1 MQVFKGVNDPVFSVG
16 RLPSW
21 LSLDTPVD
29 GWIKVRKGWHLDG
42 CKREHASGELRPGR
56 WRWMGWRRVVMI
68 RTEMTTDSSRAEC
81 RFKKVLAVREK
92 RLLQTAAPAH
102 IVPNQLYFRF
112 TQAKKNKQTK
122 KLKVIYSKSARTYL
136 KHCFSL
142 SVPLWLFH
150 CAVKSHGVQKYS
162 YSAFFLRIVLFRQIN
177 TEMDFCKPE
186 Y

>member
-1 MQVFKGVNDPVFSVG
+1 
-16 RLPSW
+16 
-21 LSLDTPVD
+21 
-29 GWIKVRKGWHLDG
+29 
-42 CKREHASGELRPGR
+42 
-56 WRWMGWRRVVMI
+56 MI

-162 YSAFFLRIVLFRQIN
+162 YSAFFFANCIVSSNKYENGFLQATILEN
-177 TEMDFCKPE
+177 TARFTAYPNPHMKSPSNTQNWWI
-186 Y
+186 